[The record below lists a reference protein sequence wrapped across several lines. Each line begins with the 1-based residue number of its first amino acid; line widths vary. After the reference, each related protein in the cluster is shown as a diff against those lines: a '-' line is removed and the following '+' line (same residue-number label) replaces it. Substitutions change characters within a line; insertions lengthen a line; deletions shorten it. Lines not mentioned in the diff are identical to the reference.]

1 MPIRLDATKE
11 EEAMLS
17 PVLLRQVLFCVAV
30 VWSADAFA
38 QTYPSRPITLV
49 VPYAAG
55 SGIDVMARKISAS
68 LSPRLGQPIVIDNR
82 PGAASVI
89 GSEFV
94 AKSAPDGYT
103 LMYTANLLPVLP
115 ALYKKLPFDPVTDF
129 THISKVGTGGVALL
143 VNPRVLPVKSLDEL
157 VAKARAQPGKLNFSS
172 SGIGTPHHLGMEAL
186 KDQLGM
192 DIVHVP
198 YRGSPAALNDLLAGH
213 VQLALFPVN
222 SSLAYIKSGAL
233 TVLAISS
240 KDRDSLGLKAPSFEE
255 LGLKKFE
262 NDIEIYFLLSAP
274 AKLPSDIVQRLNR
287 EIATMLDTPE
297 QRNQFLAMSV
307 IPERST
313 PEEIS
318 AQVAADVTRWKGFI
332 ATHNISMQ

>member
-1 MPIRLDATKE
+1 
-11 EEAMLS
+11 MLS
-17 PVLLRQVLFCVAV
+17 PVVLRQLLFCVAM
-30 VWSADAFA
+30 VWSAEAFA
-38 QTYPSRPITLV
+38 QAYPSRTITLV

-55 SGIDVMARKISAS
+55 SGIDVMARKISNS

-115 ALYKKLPFDPVTDF
+115 ALYKKLPFDPVADF

-157 VAKARAQPGKLNFSS
+157 VARARAQPGKLNFSS
-172 SGIGTPHHLGMEAL
+172 SGIGTPHHLGMEVL
-186 KDQLGM
+186 KHQLGM

-213 VQLALFPVN
+213 VHLALFPVN
-222 SSLAYIKSGAL
+222 SSLAHIKSGAL
-233 TVLAISS
+233 TALAVSS
-240 KDRDSLGLKAPSFEE
+240 KDRALLGLKAPSFED

-262 NDIEIYFLLSAP
+262 SDIEIYFLLSAP
-274 AKLPSDIVQRLNR
+274 AKLPAEIVQRLNR
-287 EIATMLDTPE
+287 EIAIMLDTPE
-297 QRNQFLAMSV
+297 QRDQFLAMSV

-318 AQVAADVTRWKGFI
+318 AQVAADVTRWKDFV
-332 ATHNISMQ
+332 AAHNISVQ